1 MRQQSILT
9 EKFSESF
16 PCLKV
21 RQPIGDFFIA
31 TISAKTLCQIT
42 YSDVRRMEQ
51 EDRQFEQYLGI
62 QRPLST
68 SRVKEIGQYVNTVDA
83 CFPTAIILAIDG
95 RYVEYIESENRM
107 ILRNFTD
114 EDEGGENLEC
124 TRIAQV
130 LDGQHRIA
138 GLQLFGGRQFDV
150 NVSIFVDMD
159 VESQAYVFST
169 VNLAQTKVN
178 KSLVYDLFELS
189 KARSPQKTCHQI
201 AVALN
206 TYRKSPFYSK
216 IKRLGTA
223 TQGKFT
229 ETLTQA
235 TFVEALICYLT
246 DDKVHDRDLYRRHKK
261 PKMDESKGN
270 KLIFRSLFL
279 QERDLEI
286 ADIVSNYF
294 SAVAERWPSAWPM
307 TDENDGPER
316 PAEMKGL
323 VLDKTNGFRAL
334 MRFLKPVYLS
344 LRWKGEVLSKN
355 DFLAILNKIN
365 LRDEDFNTN
374 RFSPGSSGESGLYKT
389 FMVDSGLEEKYK

>member
-1 MRQQSILT
+1 MKQQTILT
-9 EKFSESF
+9 EKFEESI
-16 PCLKV
+16 PCLKL

-31 TISAKTLCQIT
+31 TIDAKTLCQIT

-62 QRPLST
+62 QRPLSPT
-68 SRVKEIGQYVNTVDA
+68 RVKEIGQYVNTVDA

-114 EDEGGENLEC
+114 EESENENLES

-138 GLQLFGGRQFDV
+138 GLQAYGGEQFDV

-206 TYRKSPFYSK
+206 SYDKSPFYSK

-223 TQGKFT
+223 TEGKFT

-235 TFVEALICYLT
+235 TFVEALIGYLT
-246 DDKVHDRDLYRRHKK
+246 DDKVLDRDLYRRHKK
-261 PKMDESKGN
+261 PKLEESKAD
-270 KLIFRSLFL
+270 KLIFRSLFI

-286 ADIVSNYF
+286 TDIIFNYF
-294 SAVAERWPSAWPM
+294 TAVAERWPTAWL
-307 TDENDGPER
+307 TGGE
-316 PAEMKGL
+316 GL
-323 VLDKTNGFRAL
+323 ILNKTNGFRAL
-334 MRFLKPVYLS
+334 MRFLKPVYLD
-344 LRWKGEVLSKN
+344 LRWKGDITSKA
-355 DFLAILNKIN
+355 DFLTVLKKI
-365 LRDEDFNTN
+365 DIHDDDFTVD
-374 RFSPGSSGESGLYKT
+374 RFNPGTSGESNLFKT
-389 FMVDSGLEEKYK
+389 FMTQSGLDGNHKLF

>member
-1 MRQQSILT
+1 MNQKSILT
-9 EKFSESF
+9 EKFEESI
-16 PCLKV
+16 PCLKL
-21 RQPIGDFFIA
+21 RQPVGDFFIA
-31 TISAKTLCQIT
+31 TIDVKTLCQIT

-51 EDRQFEQYLGI
+51 EDRPFEQYLGI
-62 QRPLST
+62 QRPLSP

-95 RYVEYIESENRM
+95 KYVEYVEKENRM
-107 ILRNFTD
+107 IIRNFD
-114 EDEGGENLEC
+114 VENGGDENLEL

-138 GLQLFGGRQFDV
+138 GLQAFDGKQFDV

-159 VESQAYVFST
+159 IESQAYVFST

-206 TYRKSPFYSK
+206 SYEKGPFYSR

-223 TQGKFT
+223 TAGKFT

-235 TFVEALICYLT
+235 TFVEALIGYLT
-246 DDKVHDRDLYRRHKK
+246 DDKVLDRDLYRRHKK
-261 PKMDESKGN
+261 PKLEESKSN
-270 KLIFRSLFL
+270 KLIFRSLFI

-286 ADIVSNYF
+286 ADIIFNFF
-294 SAVAERWPSAWPM
+294 SAVSERWPSAWV
-307 TDENDGPER
+307 TGGE
-316 PAEMKGL
+316 GL
-323 VLDKTNGFRAL
+323 ILNKTNGFRAL
-334 MRFLKPVYLS
+334 MRFLKPLYLN
-344 LRWKGEVLSKN
+344 LRWKGDVPSKE
-355 DFLAILNKIN
+355 DFLSVLKKIN
-365 LRDEDFNTN
+365 ISDEDFTVD
-374 RFSPGSSGESGLYKT
+374 RFSPGTSGESNLFKT
-389 FMVDSGLEEKYK
+389 FMADSGLEANQKLF

>member
-1 MRQQSILT
+1 MNQKSILT
-9 EKFSESF
+9 EKFEESI
-16 PCLKV
+16 PCLRL

-31 TISAKTLCQIT
+31 TIDVATLCQIT
-42 YSDVRRMEQ
+42 YSDVRRMEK
-51 EDRQFEQYLGI
+51 EERPFEQYLGI
-62 QRPLST
+62 QRPLSPP
-68 SRVKEIGQYVNTVDA
+68 RVKDIGKYVNTVDA
-83 CFPTAIILAIDG
+83 CFPTAIILAIEG
-95 RYVEYIESENRM
+95 KYVEYVEAENRM
-107 ILRNFTD
+107 ILRNFDVDNLT
-114 EDEGGENLEC
+114 EENVEL

-138 GLQLFGGRQFDV
+138 GLQAFNGERFDV

-206 TYRKSPFYSK
+206 SFENGPFFSR

-223 TQGKFT
+223 TEGKFT

-235 TFVEALICYLT
+235 TFVEGLIGYLT
-246 DDKVHDRDLYRRHKK
+246 DDKVADRDAYRRHKK
-261 PKMDESKGN
+261 PKLEESKAD

-286 ADIVSNYF
+286 ADIIFNYF
-294 SAVAERWPSAWPM
+294 SAVSERWPAAWM
-307 TDENDGPER
+307 TGGP
-316 PAEMKGL
+316 GL
-323 VLDKTNGFRAL
+323 ILNKTNGFRAL
-334 MRFLKPVYLS
+334 MRFLRPVYLD
-344 LRWKGEVLSKN
+344 RKWKADVPSTN
-355 DFLAILNKIN
+355 DFLTIFKKIN
-365 LRDEDFNTN
+365 VDDEEFTVDHFK
-374 RFSPGSSGESGLYKT
+374 PGTSGESNLYKT
-389 FMVDSGLEEKYK
+389 FMEDSGLNVNQKLF